1 MEEKDISKRNTE
13 REGEEPSN
21 KKQKPDKDNCFDI
34 ELMIKQLT
42 TVVRE
47 LEKHEFQ
54 NVIDAPGENWNGEID
69 GVIGSMICL
78 VETARYIN
86 NIPSEQLVFYEKLRK
101 KTEKQISNKA
111 IHFSLIHTGF
121 YKKYFLSMKTLRDER
136 ALQPPP

>member
-1 MEEKDISKRNTE
+1 MNFETVEEKDISKRNTE

-54 NVIDAPGENWNGEID
+54 NVIDAPGEN
-69 GVIGSMICL
+69 
-78 VETARYIN
+78 
-86 NIPSEQLVFYEKLRK
+86 
-101 KTEKQISNKA
+101 
-111 IHFSLIHTGF
+111 
-121 YKKYFLSMKTLRDER
+121 
-136 ALQPPP
+136 